1 MFKLILSGVFTFFS
15 AWVLAETGVS
25 DKEII
30 LGQSAAISGPAS
42 ALGTRMN
49 QGIRAYFEYIN
60 SAGGVN
66 GRKLDLRL
74 ADDGYEATRTA
85 ENTKK
90 LIEKEKVF
98 ALIGY
103 VGTPTTLAA
112 LPLLTEA
119 KVPLVGP
126 FTGAQSLR
134 EPFNP
139 YLFHVRASY
148 FDETEKIVAHLLS
161 IGQKKI
167 AVFYQDDAYGKAGLA
182 GVERALK
189 KRNMQIL
196 ATGTVQRNSID
207 LSKALSILS
216 AKPDAIVQISAYTS
230 CAAFILEAR
239 KRGYTGQFV
248 NVSFVGSKALADALG
263 KNGPGVMISQ
273 VVPFPFSG
281 AIPLVR
287 DYQKHMSLLGFK
299 DYDFTSLEGYIAAK
313 VMVEGLKRA
322 GRNLTRGNLI
332 SALETFKNV
341 DLGGFEVSF
350 SSRDHA
356 ASKFVDLSIIASNGK
371 FQHEK
376 HPWSLPYKRGSAP
389 FYPNLP
395 MRW

>member
-1 MFKLILSGVFTFFS
+1 MFKLILSGVLTFFS
-15 AWVLAETGVS
+15 TCVLAENGVS
-25 DKEII
+25 EKEII

-42 ALGTRMN
+42 ALGSGMN

-60 SAGGVN
+60 SVGGVN
-66 GRKLDLRL
+66 GRKLSLRL
-74 ADDGYEATRTA
+74 ADDGYEASRAA

-90 LIEKEKVF
+90 LIENDKVF

-112 LPLLTEA
+112 LPILTEA
-119 KVPLVGP
+119 KVPLIGP

-182 GVERALK
+182 GVEQALK

-207 LSKALSILS
+207 LSKALSILT

-287 DYQKHMSLLGFK
+287 DYQKHMALLGFK

-322 GRNLTRGNLI
+322 GRNLSRENLI
-332 SALETFKNV
+332 SALETLKNL

-350 SSRDHA
+350 SNKNHA

-371 FQHEK
+371 FQH
-376 HPWSLPYKRGSAP
+376 
-389 FYPNLP
+389 
-395 MRW
+395 

>member
-1 MFKLILSGVFTFFS
+1 MFKLILSGVLTFFS
-15 AWVLAETGVS
+15 TCVLAENGVS
-25 DKEII
+25 EKEII

-42 ALGTRMN
+42 ALGSGMN

-60 SAGGVN
+60 SVGGVN
-66 GRKLDLRL
+66 GRKLSLRL
-74 ADDGYEATRTA
+74 ADDGYEASRAA

-90 LIEKEKVF
+90 LIENDKVF

-112 LPLLTEA
+112 LPILTEA
-119 KVPLVGP
+119 KVPLIGP

-182 GVERALK
+182 GVEQALK

-287 DYQKHMSLLGFK
+287 DYQKHMALLGFK

-322 GRNLTRGNLI
+322 GRNLSRENLI
-332 SALETFKNV
+332 SALETLKNL

-350 SSRDHA
+350 SNKNHA

-371 FQHEK
+371 FQH
-376 HPWSLPYKRGSAP
+376 
-389 FYPNLP
+389 
-395 MRW
+395 